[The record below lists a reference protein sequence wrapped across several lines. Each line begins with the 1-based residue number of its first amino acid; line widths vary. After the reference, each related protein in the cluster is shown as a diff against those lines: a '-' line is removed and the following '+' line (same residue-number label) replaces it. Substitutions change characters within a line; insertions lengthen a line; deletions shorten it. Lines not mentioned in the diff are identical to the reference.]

1 MKFRKF
7 LLPVMVAAII
17 FTACTAKDDNPT
29 PDPSPLPSE
38 SILNVDTTGKDTSV
52 QGTIGDYFPIEQ
64 NAYYVYDRSDALV
77 TSSTYNM
84 YVEGNKVQR
93 ITDAGIY
100 RVTEILEY
108 ANGELTVNYASDSVS
123 CFEKVLDAEMGYRM
137 VILKEPL
144 VIGNT
149 WETYSGPTVRG
160 VAKGK
165 CAITDVNVEVETP
178 NNGTVLAIEVSTELD
193 NGYTNVEYYAKGI
206 GLVKTGY
213 YIKGYETS
221 NVVDGVTNVTEMK
234 DVTTDTVIN
243 NFSSDADYE
252 FAVTVFYPNENAD
265 DLDQDELKYTYSAEL
280 SKEKMFEE
288 LLKNPAGKENE
299 RVISPNT
306 TINFINITRTI
317 SQSVETGKSTENT
330 IVYVDL
336 SQDFAD
342 DMNAGSGY
350 ETLLLEALEAT
361 FKGFFK
367 AHEFVLSVDGSP
379 YVSKH

>member
-7 LLPVMVAAII
+7 FIPVIAAAII
-17 FTACTAKDDNPT
+17 FTACTAKEDEPIPT
-29 PDPSPLPSE
+29 PLPPD
-38 SILNVDTTGKDTSV
+38 SILNVDTTGKDSSV
-52 QGTIGDYFPIEQ
+52 QGTIDEYFPLTQ
-64 NAYYVYDRSDALV
+64 NGHYVYDRSDELV
-77 TSSTYNM
+77 TSSTYNI
-84 YVEGNKVQR
+84 YTDGNKIQR
-93 ITDAGIY
+93 VTDAGTY

-123 CFEKVLDAEMGYRM
+123 CFENVLDAEMGYRM

-160 VAKGK
+160 VTKGK
-165 CAITDVNVEVETP
+165 CAITNVNVEIETP
-178 NNGTVLAIEVSTELD
+178 NNGTVSAIEVSTELD
-193 NGYTNVEYYAKGI
+193 NGYTNVEYYAKGL

-213 YIKGYETS
+213 FIKGYETS
-221 NVVDGVTNVTEMK
+221 KVVDGVTNVTEMK
-234 DVTTDTVIN
+234 DVTTDTVLN
-243 NFSSDADYE
+243 TYSDNGIYE
-252 FAVTVFYPNENAD
+252 FSVTVFSPNENAD
-265 DLDQDELKYTYSAEL
+265 ELAHKEVKYTYTTDM

-288 LLKNPAGKENE
+288 LLKSPDGKENE
-299 RVISPNT
+299 RVLSPNT

-317 SQSVETGKSTENT
+317 SQSVETGKTTEKS
-330 IVYVDL
+330 IVYVDF
-336 SQDFAD
+336 SQDFSD

-350 ETLLLEALEAT
+350 EALLLEALEST

-367 AHEFVLSVDGSP
+367 AHEVVLTVNGAP